1 MSFEILTLRI
11 KPLEPL
17 MLRRS
22 GEFDPSSRGVYTYA
36 YSLSVPMPST
46 VIGMLISLLA
56 PYTGIDM
63 RNVSSWSNLL
73 NLYSRVLRSLGIAMI
88 RGPYIYHGADDDI
101 CMPLRIGKELTL
113 TSYTFVAS
121 LLSDAEDLIMRTLNE
136 GFEKL
141 STDELRKLVDLPKK
155 VKRYAEEARALEIY
169 ESWRVGI
176 ALVTRSGSGAKTV
189 REGYIY
195 TAVFTSL
202 PMDAEVRFKIVAERS
217 DWVDHL
223 PKVATLG
230 GEQRVVKLEVSR
242 DRDRFDEAVGSTLQS
257 SSPALAVLL
266 SPMPLPEN
274 ASVRYLGLEDVIGL
288 GFSLAKQRR
297 KPLYRSLLEGSI
309 LLLRNV
315 LTEWRDLN
323 TYRLTGLCNATCN
336 EFEILSSIGY
346 ASFIPIPVPRGVSS

>member
-36 YSLSVPMPST
+36 HSLPVPMPST

-56 PYTGIDM
+56 PYTGIDV

-73 NLYSRVLRSLGIAMI
+73 NLYSRVLKSLGIAI
-88 RGPYIYHGADDDI
+88 IKGPYIYHEAVGDLYT
-101 CMPLRIGKELTL
+101 PLRIGKELML
-113 TSYTFVAS
+113 VSYTLIAS
-121 LLSDAEDLIMRTLNE
+121 LFNYAGSTITRALNE

-141 STDELRKLVDLPKK
+141 STDELQKLVDLPEEVKK
-155 VKRYAEEARALEIY
+155 YAEEVKALEIY

-195 TAVFTSL
+195 TAIFTSL
-202 PMDAEVRFKIVAERS
+202 PIDAEVRFKIVAERS
-217 DWVDHL
+217 DWADRL

-230 GEQRVVKLEVSR
+230 GEQRVVRLEVSR
-242 DRDRFDEAVGSTLQS
+242 DRDRFDEAVESAAQN

-274 ASVRYLGLEDVIGL
+274 VSLRYLGLEDVIGL

-309 LLLRNV
+309 LLLQNA
-315 LTEWRDLN
+315 LTGWRDLDV
-323 TYRLTGLCNATCN
+323 YRLTGLCNAVCN
-336 EFEILSSIGY
+336 EFKILSSIGY
-346 ASFIPIPVPRGVSS
+346 ASFIPILVPRGVSS